1 MKKMERSDIEELIYK
16 VFDDLMEQ
24 NDNLI
29 IEKST
34 SRKLVGHNSPLDSL
48 GLVNFLMML
57 EETISDKL
65 NDKVTIADY
74 EIISQSDSPLKP
86 WESSSTFFILK
97 LVKKSK
103 NIIIVGNNRGIG
115 KVLTEHFLNLGHSV
129 IGTSRLKIA
138 SIEHENYQHVKV
150 DITKENDLDKLLL
163 VVKKRKTVVN
173 LILNCTALTSNQLL
187 LISEKKYL
195 KNFWK

>member
-34 SRKLVGHNSPLDSL
+34 SCKLVGQDSPLDSL

-74 EIISQSDSPLKP
+74 EIISQSDSPLETVGK
-86 WESSSTFFILK
+86 FIDFLYIK
-97 LVKKSK
+97 
-103 NIIIVGNNRGIG
+103 IG
-115 KVLTEHFLNLGHSV
+115 
-129 IGTSRLKIA
+129 
-138 SIEHENYQHVKV
+138 
-150 DITKENDLDKLLL
+150 
-163 VVKKRKTVVN
+163 
-173 LILNCTALTSNQLL
+173 
-187 LISEKKYL
+187 EKK
-195 KNFWK
+195 